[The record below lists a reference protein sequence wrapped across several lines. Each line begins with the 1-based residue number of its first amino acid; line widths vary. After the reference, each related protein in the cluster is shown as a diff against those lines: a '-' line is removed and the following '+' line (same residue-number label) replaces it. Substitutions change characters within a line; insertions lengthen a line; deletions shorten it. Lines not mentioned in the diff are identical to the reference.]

1 MDAHTKVK
9 DTQHGRQCFLQ
20 INFSRKLVRKINLF
34 RGAFHEYRR
43 AVTFHIN
50 QVNAFSH
57 WVNAMRPDRSVPIIN
72 ISHKLDQNEHFIF
85 SYTALC

>member
-20 INFSRKLVRKINLF
+20 INFSLKLVRKINLF

-57 WVNAMRPDRSVPIIN
+57 WVNAMQPDTDVPMVN
-72 ISHKLDQNEHFIF
+72 ISHKLDQNLAF
-85 SYTALC
+85 